1 MNRKEVYSSKAK
13 KYSRYRW
20 DYAAQAIQEIF
31 DTANISA
38 ESVVADLGAGTG
50 ILTRHF
56 IGKVRRIYAIEPNP
70 EMRQVAKEA
79 FLSSPSCIV
88 KEGCAEETTLADGE
102 VDLITVAQAIHWFS
116 PEPANT
122 EIHRILKKEGW
133 LGILRNYGTNET
145 INDEITRLSVSEYG
159 VNPIPRSLQT
169 KNIPMSYYYGHNH
182 FERKTFPFQF
192 QQSWEEFIGS
202 ITSASYM
209 PDENHPLYAKMENA
223 ARNIFRK
230 LSQNGQLEV
239 QGETELYIG
248 QPI

>member
-20 DYAAQAIQEIF
+20 DYAVQAIQGIF

-50 ILTRHF
+50 ILTKHF

-79 FLSSPSCIV
+79 FRSSPSCIV
-88 KEGCAEETTLADGE
+88 KEGCAEETRLADGE
-102 VDLITVAQAIHWFS
+102 VDVITVAQAIHWFS

-122 EIHRILKKEGW
+122 EIHRILKKRGW
-133 LGILRNYGTNET
+133 LAILRNYSTNEL
-145 INDEITRLSVSEYG
+145 INKEIAKLSVPEYG

-169 KNIPMSYYYGHNH
+169 KNTPISYFYGHNH
-182 FERKTFPFQF
+182 FELKTFPFQF

-202 ITSASYM
+202 ITSASFM
-209 PDENHPLYAKMENA
+209 PDEYHPLYAKLENA
-223 ARNIFRK
+223 ARNIFMK
-230 LSQNGQLEV
+230 LSINGQLEV
-239 QGETELYIG
+239 QGDTELYIG
-248 QPI
+248 QLS